1 MGKIGRILEFSVH
14 YPHIGTGRHGLVGG
28 KAATALPLNPPS
40 APEKERGRGAL
51 LPIRGA
57 AESLSF
63 LPENGMGRDQK
74 QT

>member
-1 MGKIGRILEFSVH
+1 MGEIGRILESSVH

-28 KAATALPLNPPS
+28 KAVTALPLNPPS

-63 LPENGMGRDQK
+63 LPENSMGRDQK

>member
-1 MGKIGRILEFSVH
+1 MGEIGRIQEFSVH

-28 KAATALPLNPPS
+28 KVATALPLNPPS

-51 LPIRGA
+51 LPMRGA
-57 AESLSF
+57 AESLTF
-63 LPENGMGRDQK
+63 LPEDSMGRDQK